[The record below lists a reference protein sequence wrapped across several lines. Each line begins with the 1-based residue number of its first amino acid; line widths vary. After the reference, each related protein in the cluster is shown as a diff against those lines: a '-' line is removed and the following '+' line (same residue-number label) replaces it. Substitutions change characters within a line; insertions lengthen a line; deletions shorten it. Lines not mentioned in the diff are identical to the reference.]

1 MELKRMVSELLHEG
15 RDDELRRLVATDPRS
30 VRMLLGR
37 LWDADAVVR
46 RHAANA
52 LGEAAVVDPELGK
65 EILRRLAWA
74 LNDESGTN
82 GAPGLAA
89 IGEIGRR
96 VPKLV
101 VPHLGALVA
110 MAWDEGLRL
119 ELLRALNA
127 IAETDPS
134 LIRPYLAEIEVELE
148 SANETEHAAF
158 AAIEELCTR
167 GGSR

>member
-1 MELKRMVSELLHEG
+1 MVSELLHQG
-15 RDDELRRLVATDPRS
+15 RDDELRKLVASEPRS
-30 VRMLLGR
+30 VRVLMGR
-37 LWDADAVVR
+37 LWDVNAVVR
-46 RHAANA
+46 RNAANA
-52 LGEAAVVDPELGK
+52 LGEVAAVDPELGK

-101 VPHLGALVA
+101 VPHIGALVA

-119 ELLRALNA
+119 ELLHALAA
-127 IAETDPS
+127 IAEADPM

-148 SANETEHAAF
+148 MANETEHAAF
-158 AAIEELCTR
+158 AAIESLCTR
-167 GGSR
+167 GGPR